1 MQIQPYRDDDWR
13 EVAELFNTVF
23 ANRCRTIVDATT
35 RGLLRGILAEWTK
48 QNPVSKAWVVRESS
62 AIQGFISAHAQGGD
76 DGNITTPVCHGGDAD
91 TLGLLVSTAEDYLR
105 VNGVAKVNVVGLSRE
120 YGVAFGG
127 PVHTWLL
134 NHGYW
139 NYDHA
144 GLEYVMELDMTQ
156 IRMTPALEEFRRRN
170 EAEGYAFEFLRHEHV
185 EGLKQFAPDWSLGGL
200 SLPFEQNPRRYPFAI
215 CREGDHVVGYCGTCH
230 LPSEYGQ
237 SGWSFILL
245 RDIEKKDCPYA
256 GRGIGAV
263 LLHMANEWCRSQG
276 ATFQVLVTGV
286 GNRTQRLYRKAGYR
300 YCFVQAKQ
308 IGKTLA

>member
-1 MQIQPYRDDDWR
+1 MHIHPYTDDDWQQ
-13 EVAELFNTVF
+13 VAKLFNAVF
-23 ANRCRTIVDATT
+23 ADRCRTIVDATA
-35 RGLLRGILAEWTK
+35 RGLVRDMLVERTE
-48 QNPVSKAWVVRESS
+48 QSPVSQAWVVRDSN
-62 AIQGFISAHAQGGD
+62 AIVGFVSAHAAGGE
-76 DGNITTPVCHGGDAD
+76 DGVITTPVCHGADAD
-91 TLGLLVSTAEDYLR
+91 TLGLLVNTAEAYLR
-105 VNGVAKVNVVGLSRE
+105 GNGTAKVNVVGLSRE

-134 NHGYW
+134 NHGYSC
-139 NYDHA
+139 YDHA
-144 GLEYVMELDMTQ
+144 GLEYIMELDMGQ
-156 IRMTPALEEFRRRN
+156 VRMTPALEGFRQRN
-170 EAEGYAFEFLRHEHV
+170 EAQGYVFEFLRDEHV
-185 EGLKQFAPDWSLGGL
+185 ESLKQFAPDWSLGGL
-200 SLPFEQNPRRYPFAI
+200 GLPYEQNPRRYPFAI
-215 CREGDHVVGYCGTCH
+215 CREGDRVIGYCGTCH
-230 LPSEYGQ
+230 RPSEYGQ

-308 IGKTLA
+308 IGKELV